1 MQPVTNL
8 LMISGAFSTSTRPM
22 SAELDDLMHHEQR
35 LEALRSHGEAWA
47 ACIRQG
53 IDTDI
58 LADTALFTALHE
70 LIRFNGE
77 KAALEL
83 VAQLKHRIE
92 CGEFE
97 PERQIH

>member
-1 MQPVTNL
+1 
-8 LMISGAFSTSTRPM
+8 M
-22 SAELDDLMHHEQR
+22 SADLDEMIQHEQR

-53 IDTDI
+53 IDTGI

-70 LIRFNGE
+70 LIRNNGE
-77 KAALEL
+77 KAALEM
-83 VAQLKHRIE
+83 VDRLKRRIE